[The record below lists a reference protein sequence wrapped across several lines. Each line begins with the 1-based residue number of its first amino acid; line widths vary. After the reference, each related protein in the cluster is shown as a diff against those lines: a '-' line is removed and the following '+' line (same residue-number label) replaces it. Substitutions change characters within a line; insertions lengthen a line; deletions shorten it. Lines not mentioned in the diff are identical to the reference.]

1 MSFQLRETWI
11 NKLRD
16 IIKTNFAETQD
27 STGKV
32 RKQWF
37 NLTETNKE
45 AYEIGKLKRFL
56 VQQKLVMQD
65 TILQMTKSSLQRFVD
80 AIVFFLPISVHIE
93 DSNTVINSYYT
104 KEEEKAMGAKKEK
117 MPLFSIDLMLQGTAP
132 QYSTSPEEVV
142 ETIKNIFKHGLGA
155 LQEKEQLEQK
165 LMPHFFKSNQKAFLK
180 VPLLPEERPRLPDN
194 SSGKREL
201 PDENTW
207 VYDQYE
213 RLCTEIQKCVQPL
226 HEYITTYSK
235 YKSEFMWD
243 PEAELAKIRDEENW
257 PTADDLEKEVNRHR
271 KEAMRL

>member
-1 MSFQLRETWI
+1 MNFAKTQSVADFKKVQESSILRMSFQLRETWI

-16 IIKTNFAETQD
+16 IIKTNFAEAQD
-27 STGKV
+27 GTGKV

-65 TILQMTKSSLQRFVD
+65 TILQMAKSSLQRFVD
-80 AIVFFLPISVHIE
+80 AIIFLLPISVQIQ

-207 VYDQYE
+207 VYD
-213 RLCTEIQKCVQPL
+213 
-226 HEYITTYSK
+226 
-235 YKSEFMWD
+235 
-243 PEAELAKIRDEENW
+243 
-257 PTADDLEKEVNRHR
+257 
-271 KEAMRL
+271 